1 MIKKF
6 FAALGAK
13 IKEFF
18 RKLVVSLKRNPSVI
32 PLLMLLVAFLVY
44 SLNLTALSNTTAK
57 IQGKG
62 MGLAEFAIMLLSLL
76 SMVCM
81 LNAFPRRKKPNYP
94 MVALMFVMFGIM
106 IYCDFHY
113 RNAIFTALYRPEN
126 PIQPMDYMYTAYSV
140 LWTHIIL
147 IGITAALVLL
157 LPVYTKLL
165 KKINTTVE
173 IEDNGSMGEIE
184 IAE

>member
-1 MIKKF
+1 MIKRF
-6 FAALGAK
+6 FAAVAAK

-94 MVALMFVMFGIM
+94 MVGLMFVMFGVM
-106 IYCDFHY
+106 IYCDIHY
-113 RNAIFTALYRPEN
+113 RGAIMAAVSRPEN
-126 PIQPMDYMYTAYSV
+126 PVQVADYMNTAYSM
-140 LWTHIIL
+140 LQTHIIL
-147 IGITAALVLL
+147 VGITAALVLL

-184 IAE
+184 ITD